1 MLDLDWAPAGEG
13 CTGIYRRFPVGVV
26 LAITP
31 FNFPLAIVC
40 HKLGPALAA
49 GNAVIV
55 RPATK
60 TPLSALALGAIALEA
75 GCPPAA
81 VSVVPSSTADA
92 ERLAA
97 DPRIDFLSFTGSPE
111 VGWHLKGVA
120 GRKRVALEH
129 GGNAAVIVEPD
140 ADLATRDRPV
150 RPGRVRERGPGLPL
164 GPADPPPRLGLR
176 RRAGPDRRGGA
187 GAPVG
192 DPRDP
197 AVAVGPMVSEA
208 AAARAEATVR
218 EALDAGARCECGGT
232 PRGHALCCRPC

>member
-1 MLDLDWAPAGEG
+1 M
-13 CTGIYRRFPVGVV
+13 
-26 LAITP
+26 
-31 FNFPLAIVC
+31 
-40 HKLGPALAA
+40 
-49 GNAVIV
+49 IV

-60 TPLSALALGAIALEA
+60 TPLSALALGEIALEA

-140 ADLATRDRPV
+140 ADLATATARCVQGGFGNAGQVCLSVQRILLHASVYDD
-150 RPGRVRERGPGLPL
+150 GLARIVE
-164 GPADPPPRLGLR
+164 GA
-176 RRAGPDRRGGA
+176 RALQ
-187 GAPVG
+187 VG

-218 EALDAGARCECGGT
+218 AGPRRRRALRVRRH
-232 PRGHALCCRPC
+232 PRGHALCADRADRYDAGDGGECDRDLRPGRHGHSVPTASRRRWRSRTTRCTG